1 MKTAWDGYAQFAFGQ
16 NELKP
21 ISKTGH
27 SAGIFGG
34 SAMGASIIDALDT
47 LYIMGLTEEY
57 KKGREWIALSLE
69 FNAVG
74 FFQFIFFSGVK
85 IYNALL
91 MQLKKEKLYLPFEQ
105 GLKEIF
111 IG

>member
-1 MKTAWDGYAQFAFGQ
+1 MMKTAWDGYEKYAFGQ

-21 ISKTGH
+21 ISKSGH

-57 KKGREWIALSLE
+57 KKGREWVALSLQ
-69 FNAVG
+69 FSAVSFSTRNSSSDLLPCHLQKLRTRNVALQINA
-74 FFQFIFFSGVK
+74 IR
-85 IYNALL
+85 
-91 MQLKKEKLYLPFEQ
+91 
-105 GLKEIF
+105 
-111 IG
+111 

>member
-1 MKTAWDGYAQFAFGQ
+1 MMKTAWDGYVEYAFGQ

-34 SAMGASIIDALDT
+34 SSSMGASIVDALDT

-57 KKGREWIALSLE
+57 KKGRDWVALSLE
-69 FNAVG
+69 FNAVS
-74 FFQFIFFSGVK
+74 FLTILRLYFPVK
-85 IYNALL
+85 NYLL
-91 MQLKKEKLYLPFEQ
+91 FT
-105 GLKEIF
+105 F
-111 IG
+111 R

>member
-1 MKTAWDGYAQFAFGQ
+1 MMKTAWDGYEKYAFGQ

-21 ISKTGH
+21 ISKSGH

-57 KKGREWIALSLE
+57 KKGREWVALSLQ
-69 FNAVG
+69 FSAVSFSTSNSSSDLLPCHLQKLRTRNVALQINA
-74 FFQFIFFSGVK
+74 IR
-85 IYNALL
+85 
-91 MQLKKEKLYLPFEQ
+91 
-105 GLKEIF
+105 
-111 IG
+111 